1 MKLMH
6 ALAALAVLMVLTVSP
21 LAQAAEAQPLAQDPV
36 VEKRLNAIS
45 ENLRCLVC
53 QNESLA
59 GSRAD
64 LAEDLRREVRN
75 LILSGKSDQEIIE
88 FLVARY
94 GDYVLYDPPF
104 KATTVLL
111 WVGPFVVLAGGLVG
125 LIVFLRR
132 RSRAAS
138 SSKADEELVS
148 MASMAPT
155 DAAASRANTAP
166 KASKAPRASAAPTVS
181 SGRWLL
187 WLLLVLIPL
196 GAVGV
201 YFKVGTPLAL
211 NPENLRPRPD
221 PEVMV
226 ARLQAKMDANP
237 NDPQGWILLGRAYMM
252 LNRPVDA
259 VKAYD
264 HILPEVKQDPQL
276 TAAYAEALAASGDI
290 KRAQAWIDAAMKRG
304 SNDPQIL
311 FLAGGLAFAQG
322 DNAKAIR
329 FWEQVLQ
336 RFPPGSD
343 EAKFVQENI
352 NEANMR
358 LKSRLK

>member
-1 MKLMH
+1 MKLIH
-6 ALAALAVLMVLTVSP
+6 ALAAFSLLIGSSLV
-21 LAQAAEAQPLAQDPV
+21 QAGEAQPLAQDPV

-75 LILSGKSDQEIIE
+75 LIVAGKSDKEIID

-104 KATTVLL
+104 KASTLLL

-132 RSRAAS
+132 RTRQTVSTA
-138 SSKADEELVS
+138 EELGESEQITDDVLVS
-148 MASMAPT
+148 ET
-155 DAAASRANTAP
+155 QP
-166 KASKAPRASAAPTVS
+166 KQIPR
-181 SGRWLL
+181 GRWVL
-187 WLLLVLIPL
+187 WLLLVLMPL
-196 GAVGV
+196 GAVSV
-201 YFKVGTPLAL
+201 YFMVGNPQAM
-211 NPENLRPRPD
+211 NPENLKPRPD
-221 PEVMV
+221 PEAMV

-237 NDPQGWILLGRAYMM
+237 NDPQGWMLLGRAYLV
-252 LNRPVDA
+252 LNRPADA

-264 HILPEVKQDPQL
+264 HILSQVKQDPQL

-290 KRAQAWIDAAMKRG
+290 KRAQAWIDAALKRG
-304 SNDPQIL
+304 SKDPQIV

-329 FWEQVLQ
+329 YWEQVL
-336 RFPPGSD
+336 RTFPAGSE
-343 EAKFVQENI
+343 EAKFVQQNI
-352 NEANMR
+352 DEAKAR
-358 LKSRLK
+358 QK

>member
-6 ALAALAVLMVLTVSP
+6 LFAALALLTGAHGVV
-21 LAQAAEAQPLAQDPV
+21 AAEAQPLAQDPV

-64 LAEDLRREVRN
+64 LAEDLRREVRT
-75 LILSGKSDQEIIE
+75 LILAGKSDQEVIE

-104 KATTVLL
+104 KATTLLL
-111 WVGPFVVLAGGLVG
+111 WVGPFVVLAGGLLG
-125 LIVFLRR
+125 LIIFLRR
-132 RSRAAS
+132 RSRSQPTNKGEVVEMPPADHTAVVATPVGAAS
-138 SSKADEELVS
+138 GV
-148 MASMAPT
+148 
-155 DAAASRANTAP
+155 R
-166 KASKAPRASAAPTVS
+166 
-181 SGRWLL
+181 GRWLL
-187 WLLLVLIPL
+187 WLILVLIPL
-196 GAVGV
+196 GAISI
-201 YFKVGTPLAL
+201 YFKVGAPQAM

-237 NDPQGWILLGRAYMM
+237 NDPQGWMLLGRAYMV
-252 LNRPVDA
+252 LNRPADA

-264 HILPEVKQDPQL
+264 HILNEVRAEPQL
-276 TAAYAEALAASGDI
+276 TAAYAEALAASGDL
-290 KRAQAWIDAAMKRG
+290 KRAQAWIDAAFKRG
-304 SNDPQIL
+304 NPDPQIV

-329 FWEQVLQ
+329 YWEQVLKQ
-336 RFPPGSD
+336 MPASSD

-352 NEANMR
+352 NEAKARM
-358 LKSRLK
+358 K

>member
-1 MKLMH
+1 MKLTH
-6 ALAALAVLMVLTVSP
+6 ALAALALLFTLSSP
-21 LAQAAEAQPLAQDPV
+21 LSYAGEAQPLAQDPV

-75 LILSGKSDQEIIE
+75 LIVAGKSDKEIID

-104 KATTVLL
+104 KATTLLL
-111 WVGPFVVLAGGLVG
+111 WVGPFVLLAGGLIG

-132 RSRAAS
+132 RSKQPVS
-138 SSKADEELVS
+138 S
-148 MASMAPT
+148 
-155 DAAASRANTAP
+155 AAAYATA
-166 KASKAPRASAAPTVS
+166 TVS
-181 SGRWLL
+181 TSVPLHENGHELEPGRGRRGQWAL
-187 WLLLVLIPL
+187 WLLFLMIPL

-201 YFKVGTPLAL
+201 YIKVGSPLAT
-211 NPENLRPRPD
+211 NPENLQPRPD

-237 NDPQGWILLGRAYMM
+237 NDPQGWMLLGRAYMV
-252 LNRPVDA
+252 LSRPADA

-264 HILPEVKQDPQL
+264 HILAEVKQDPQL

-304 SNDPQIL
+304 SQEPQIL
-311 FLAGGLAFAQG
+311 FLAGGVAFAQG

-329 FWEQVLQ
+329 YWQDVLKN
-336 RFPPGSD
+336 FPPGSD
-343 EAKFVQENI
+343 EAKFVQQNI
-352 NEANMR
+352 DEA
-358 LKSRLK
+358 KSRLQ

>member
-1 MKLMH
+1 MKRIHL
-6 ALAALAVLMVLTVSP
+6 LAALALLVGSP
-21 LAQAAEAQPLAQDPV
+21 FVQAGEAQPLAQNPV
-36 VEKRLNAIS
+36 VEQRLNAIS

-75 LILSGKSDQEIIE
+75 LIVAGKSDKEIID

-104 KATTVLL
+104 KATTLLL
-111 WVGPFVVLAGGLVG
+111 WIGPFVVLAGGLIG
-125 LIVFLRR
+125 LIAFLRR
-132 RSRAAS
+132 RSRQVSRGDGEASPHEAEAAPMVPPS
-138 SSKADEELVS
+138 IT
-148 MASMAPT
+148 T
-155 DAAASRANTAP
+155 DAMPANAG
-166 KASKAPRASAAPTVS
+166 RR
-181 SGRWLL
+181 GRWVL
-187 WLLLVLIPL
+187 WLLLVLIPV
-196 GAVGV
+196 GAVSV
-201 YFKVGTPLAL
+201 YFKVGSPLAL
-211 NPENLRPRPD
+211 NPDNLKPRPD

-237 NDPQGWILLGRAYMM
+237 DDPQGWMLLGRAYLI
-252 LNRPVDA
+252 LNRPAEA

-264 HILPEVKQDPQL
+264 HILTQVKQEPQL
-276 TAAYAEALAASGDI
+276 TAAYAEALAASGDM
-290 KRAQAWIDAAMKRG
+290 KRAQAWIDAALKRG
-304 SNDPQIL
+304 SSDPQIV

-329 FWEQVLQ
+329 YWEQVLKA
-336 RFPPGSD
+336 FPPGSD

-352 NEANMR
+352 AEAKAR
-358 LKSRLK
+358 QK

>member
-1 MKLMH
+1 MKLRNM
-6 ALAALAVLMVLTVSP
+6 LTMLAVLATVWTAGP
-21 LAQAAEAQPLAQDPV
+21 GYAAEAQPLAQDPV

-75 LILSGKSDQEIIE
+75 LIVAGKSDKEIID

-104 KATTVLL
+104 KASTLLL
-111 WVGPFVVLAGGLVG
+111 WVGPFVVLAGGLFG
-125 LIVFLRR
+125 LIIFLRR
-132 RSRAAS
+132 RSRLATLAVDEPAESEAS
-138 SSKADEELVS
+138 D
-148 MASMAPT
+148 T
-155 DAAASRANTAP
+155 DAEITPLAVHATP
-166 KASKAPRASAAPTVS
+166 IQSARR
-181 SGRWLL
+181 GRWLL

-196 GAVGV
+196 GAVAM

-211 NPENLRPRPD
+211 NPDNLKPRPD

-237 NDPQGWILLGRAYMM
+237 NDPQGWVLLGRAYLI
-252 LNRPVDA
+252 LNRPADA
-259 VKAYD
+259 LKAYD
-264 HILPEVKQDPQL
+264 HILSEVKKEPQL
-276 TAAYAEALAASGDI
+276 TAAYAEALAASGDM
-290 KRAQAWIDAAMKRG
+290 KRAQAWIDAALKRG
-304 SNDPQIL
+304 SADPQL
-311 FLAGGLAFAQG
+311 VFLAGGLAFAQG

-329 FWEQVLQ
+329 YWEQVLKA
-336 RFPPGSD
+336 FPPGSD

-352 NEANMR
+352 AEAKAR
-358 LKSRLK
+358 VK

>member
-6 ALAALAVLMVLTVSP
+6 VLAALAL
-21 LAQAAEAQPLAQDPV
+21 LAGAATGFAAEAQPLTQDPV
-36 VEKRLNAIS
+36 VEKRLTRIS

-75 LILSGKSDQEIIE
+75 LIVAGKSDKEIID

-104 KATTVLL
+104 KASTLLL
-111 WVGPFVVLAGGLVG
+111 WVGPFVVLAGGLSG
-125 LIVFLRR
+125 LILFLRR
-132 RSRAAS
+132 RSRQSEANAA
-138 SSKADEELVS
+138 DTVS
-148 MASMAPT
+148 VEPT
-155 DAAASRANTAP
+155 IEVPIAAAGA
-166 KASKAPRASAAPTVS
+166 AAPANAARR
-181 SGRWLL
+181 GGWLL

-196 GAVGV
+196 GAVAM

-211 NPENLRPRPD
+211 NPDNLKPRPD

-226 ARLQAKMDANP
+226 ARLQARMDANP
-237 NDPQGWILLGRAYMM
+237 DDPQGWVLLGRAYMI
-252 LNRPVDA
+252 LNRPADA
-259 VKAYD
+259 LKAYD
-264 HILPEVKQDPQL
+264 HILPQVKQEPQL
-276 TAAYAEALAASGDI
+276 TAAYAEALAALGDM
-290 KRAQAWIDAAMKRG
+290 KRAQAWIDAALKRG
-304 SNDPQIL
+304 SADPQL
-311 FLAGGLAFAQG
+311 VFLAGGLAFAQG

-329 FWEQVLQ
+329 YWEQVLKA
-336 RFPPGSD
+336 FPPGSD

-352 NEANMR
+352 AEAKAR
-358 LKSRLK
+358 LK

>member
-6 ALAALAVLMVLTVSP
+6 ALAALAVLLVLTVSP
-21 LAQAAEAQPLAQDPV
+21 LAQAAEAQPLAQDSV

-132 RSRAAS
+132 RGRATS
-138 SSKADEELVS
+138 SSNRDEELVS

-155 DAAASRANTAP
+155 DVAARRANAAP
-166 KASKAPRASAAPTVS
+166 AAPTAS

-196 GAVGV
+196 GALGV

-211 NPENLRPRPD
+211 NPDNLRPRPD

-237 NDPQGWILLGRAYMM
+237 NDPQGWMLLGRAYMM

-352 NEANMR
+352 AEANMR

>member
-6 ALAALAVLMVLTVSP
+6 LLAALALLTGAYGAV
-21 LAQAAEAQPLAQDPV
+21 AAEAQPLAQDPV

-64 LAEDLRREVRN
+64 LAEDLRREVRH
-75 LILSGKSDQEIIE
+75 LILSGKSDQEVIE

-104 KATTVLL
+104 KATTLLL
-111 WVGPFVVLAGGLVG
+111 WVGPFIVLAGGLLG
-125 LIVFLRR
+125 LIIFLRR
-132 RSRAAS
+132 RSRSLPVNKESVELPSAVEVAS
-138 SSKADEELVS
+138 VATP
-148 MASMAPT
+148 A
-155 DAAASRANTAP
+155 AAASGGR
-166 KASKAPRASAAPTVS
+166 
-181 SGRWLL
+181 GRWLL
-187 WLLLVLIPL
+187 WVIVVLIPL
-196 GAVGV
+196 AATSI
-201 YFKVGTPLAL
+201 YFKVGAPQAM

-237 NDPQGWILLGRAYMM
+237 NDLQGWMLLGRAYMV
-252 LNRPVDA
+252 LNRPADA

-264 HILPEVKQDPQL
+264 HILNEVRADPQL
-276 TAAYAEALAASGDI
+276 TATYAEALAASGNL
-290 KRAQAWIDAAMKRG
+290 KGAQAWIDAALKRG
-304 SNDPQIL
+304 NPDPQIV

-322 DNAKAIR
+322 DNAKAVR
-329 FWEQVLQ
+329 YWEQVLKQ
-336 RFPPGSD
+336 MPPGSD

-352 NEANMR
+352 SEAKARM
-358 LKSRLK
+358 K

>member
-1 MKLMH
+1 MKLRNM
-6 ALAALAVLMVLTVSP
+6 LTVLAVLATVWTAGP
-21 LAQAAEAQPLAQDPV
+21 GYAAEAQPLAQDPV

-75 LILSGKSDQEIIE
+75 LIVAGKSDKEIID

-104 KATTVLL
+104 KASTLLL
-111 WVGPFVVLAGGLVG
+111 WVGPFVVLAGGLFG
-125 LIVFLRR
+125 LILFLRR
-132 RSRAAS
+132 RSRQTVANTDNAES
-138 SSKADEELVS
+138 AEVVENDVTVEATIEVLQVTVKAMPVN
-148 MASMAPT
+148 
-155 DAAASRANTAP
+155 ASR
-166 KASKAPRASAAPTVS
+166 R
-181 SGRWLL
+181 GRWVL
-187 WLLLVLIPL
+187 WLLLVLIPV
-196 GAVGV
+196 GAVAM

-211 NPENLRPRPD
+211 NPDNLKPRPD

-237 NDPQGWILLGRAYMM
+237 NDPQGWVLLGRAYLI
-252 LNRPVDA
+252 LNRPTDA
-259 VKAYD
+259 LKAYD
-264 HILPEVKQDPQL
+264 HILAEVKKEPQL
-276 TAAYAEALAASGDI
+276 TAAYAEALAATGDL
-290 KRAQAWIDAAMKRG
+290 KRAQAWIDAALKRG
-304 SNDPQIL
+304 STDPQL
-311 FLAGGLAFAQG
+311 VFLAGGLAFAQG

-329 FWEQVLQ
+329 YWEQVLKA
-336 RFPPGSD
+336 FPPGSD

-352 NEANMR
+352 AEAKAR
-358 LKSRLK
+358 LK

>member
-1 MKLMH
+1 MKLIH

-132 RSRAAS
+132 RGRATS
-138 SSKADEELVS
+138 SSNRDEEPVS
-148 MASMAPT
+148 MASIAPT
-155 DAAASRANTAP
+155 DAAASRANA
-166 KASKAPRASAAPTVS
+166 ASAAPTVS

-211 NPENLRPRPD
+211 NPDNLRPRPD

-237 NDPQGWILLGRAYMM
+237 NDPQGWMLLGRAYMM

-352 NEANMR
+352 AEANMR

>member
-6 ALAALAVLMVLTVSP
+6 AFAALAALIVLMASP
-21 LAQAAEAQPLAQDPV
+21 LTQAAEAQPLAQDPV

-132 RSRAAS
+132 RSRAPS
-138 SSKADEELVS
+138 SSNRDEEL
-148 MASMAPT
+148 ASMVPT
-155 DAAASRANTAP
+155 DAAASRAKTAP
-166 KASKAPRASAAPTVS
+166 AARAAPTAS

-201 YFKVGTPLAL
+201 YFKVGMPLAL
-211 NPENLRPRPD
+211 NPDNLRPRPD
-221 PEVMV
+221 PEIMV

-237 NDPQGWILLGRAYMM
+237 NDPQGWMLLGRAYMM

-259 VKAYD
+259 VRSYD
-264 HILPEVKQDPQL
+264 RILSEVRQDPQL

-290 KRAQAWIDAAMKRG
+290 QRAQAWIDAAMKRG
-304 SNDPQIL
+304 SKDPQII

-336 RFPPGSD
+336 SLPPGSD

-352 NEANMR
+352 AEARAR
-358 LKSRLK
+358 LK

>member
-1 MKLMH
+1 MKKFF
-6 ALAALAVLMVLTVSP
+6 ALIACAVVLGSP
-21 LAQAAEAQPLAQDPV
+21 LSQVSAAEALPLAKDPV
-36 VEKRLNAIS
+36 VEKRMNAIS

-75 LILSGKSDQEIIE
+75 LIANGKSDQEVID

-104 KATTVLL
+104 KATTVFL
-111 WVGPFVVLAGGLVG
+111 WVGPFVVLAGGLLG
-125 LIVFLRR
+125 LILFLRR
-132 RSRAAS
+132 RARS
-138 SSKADEELVS
+138 SAERKAMPDPIVTIPVVE
-148 MASMAPT
+148 T
-155 DAAASRANTAP
+155 KTAP
-166 KASKAPRASAAPTVS
+166 AVSARQ
-181 SGRWLL
+181 GRGFL
-187 WLLLVLIPL
+187 WLLLILIPL
-196 GAVGV
+196 GAVGI
-201 YFKVGTPLAL
+201 YFKVGSPLAM

-237 NDPQGWILLGRAYMM
+237 NDPRGWMLLGRAYLV

-259 VKAYD
+259 IKAYD
-264 HILPEVKQDPQL
+264 HILPEVKTDPQL

-290 KRAQAWIDAAMKRG
+290 KRAQSWIDGALKRG
-304 SNDPQIL
+304 SRDPQIV
-311 FLAGGLAFAQG
+311 FLAGGLALAQG

-329 FWEQVLQ
+329 YWEEVLKT
-336 RFPPGSD
+336 FPAGSD
-343 EAKFVQENI
+343 EAKYVQENI
-352 NEANMR
+352 AEAKARM
-358 LKSRLK
+358 K

>member
-1 MKLMH
+1 MKPLRYWV
-6 ALAALAVLMVLTVSP
+6 AAVLLTAWSFGW
-21 LAQAAEAQPLAQDPV
+21 AAEAQPLAENPV

-75 LILSGKSDQEIIE
+75 LIVAGKSDKEIID

-104 KATTVLL
+104 KSTTLFL
-111 WVGPFVVLAGGLVG
+111 WVGPFAVLVGGLAG
-125 LIVFLRR
+125 LILFLRR
-132 RSRAAS
+132 RARQSPTMPEL
-138 SSKADEELVS
+138 ADNNAGAISDDAVKELPV
-148 MASMAPT
+148 
-155 DAAASRANTAP
+155 DAAITAVP
-166 KASKAPRASAAPTVS
+166 AGR
-181 SGRWLL
+181 GRWLL
-187 WLLLVLIPL
+187 WVVLLLIPV
-196 GAVGV
+196 GAVSV
-201 YFKVGTPLAL
+201 YLKVGTPAAM
-211 NPENLRPRPD
+211 NPEALRPTPD

-237 NDPQGWILLGRAYMM
+237 DNPQGWMLLGRAYMVM
-252 LNRPVDA
+252 NRPQEA
-259 VKAYD
+259 IKAYD
-264 HILPEVKQDPQL
+264 HILPEVKKEPQL
-276 TAAYAEALAASGDI
+276 TAAYAEALAASGNMAG
-290 KRAQAWIDAAMKRG
+290 AQAWIDGALKRG
-304 SNDPQIL
+304 NKDPQLI

-329 FWEQVLQ
+329 YWNQVLKQ
-336 RFPPGSD
+336 LPPDSD

-352 NEANMR
+352 AEAKAR
-358 LKSRLK
+358 QK

>member
-1 MKLMH
+1 MKLNFALAH
-6 ALAALAVLMVLTVSP
+6 ALAALALLAASP
-21 LAQAAEAQPLAQDPV
+21 WTHAAEAQPLAQDPV
-36 VEKRLNAIS
+36 VEKRLMSIS

-64 LAEDLRREVRN
+64 LAEDLRREVRH
-75 LILSGKSDQEIIE
+75 LIVAGKSDQEIID

-104 KATTVLL
+104 KATTLLL

-125 LIVFLRR
+125 LILFLRR
-132 RSRAAS
+132 RTRLAS
-138 SSKADEELVS
+138 LGDTS
-148 MASMAPT
+148 
-155 DAAASRANTAP
+155 
-166 KASKAPRASAAPTVS
+166 ASAESAAETTDIEAAPLAGDVVS
-181 SGRWLL
+181 AKAGKRGRWVL
-187 WLLLVLIPL
+187 WLLLLLIPL

-201 YFKVGTPLAL
+201 YFKVGAPMAL
-211 NPENLRPRPD
+211 NPDNLKPRPD

-237 NDPQGWILLGRAYMM
+237 NDPQGWVLLGRAYLI
-252 LNRPVDA
+252 LNRPADA
-259 VKAYD
+259 IKAYD
-264 HILPEVKQDPQL
+264 HILNQVKQDPQL
-276 TAAYAEALAASGDI
+276 TAAYAEALAASGDM
-290 KRAQAWIDAAMKRG
+290 KRAQAWIDAALKRG
-304 SNDPQIL
+304 SQDPQIV

-329 FWEQVLQ
+329 YWEQVLKV
-336 RFPPGSD
+336 FPPGSD

-352 NEANMR
+352 AEAKAR
-358 LKSRLK
+358 QK

>member
-6 ALAALAVLMVLTVSP
+6 ALTALALLVGTTTGI
-21 LAQAAEAQPLAQDPV
+21 AGEAQPLAQDPV

-75 LILSGKSDQEIIE
+75 LIVAGKSDKEIID

-104 KATTVLL
+104 KATTLLL
-111 WVGPFVVLAGGLVG
+111 WVGPFVVLAGGLLG
-125 LIVFLRR
+125 LIIFLRR
-132 RSRAAS
+132 RSRQGEVNAEDSASVEPTVEAPVAATH
-138 SSKADEELVS
+138 V
-148 MASMAPT
+148 APT
-155 DAAASRANTAP
+155 
-166 KASKAPRASAAPTVS
+166 SAARR
-181 SGRWLL
+181 GRWLL

-196 GAVGV
+196 GAVAM

-211 NPENLRPRPD
+211 NPDNLKPRPD

-226 ARLQAKMDANP
+226 ARLQARMDANP
-237 NDPQGWILLGRAYMM
+237 NDPQGWILLGRAYLI
-252 LNRPVDA
+252 LNRPADA
-259 VKAYD
+259 IKAYD
-264 HILPEVKQDPQL
+264 HILPEVKKEPQL
-276 TAAYAEALAASGDI
+276 TAAYAEALAASGDM
-290 KRAQAWIDAAMKRG
+290 KRAQAWIDAALKRG
-304 SNDPQIL
+304 SADPQL
-311 FLAGGLAFAQG
+311 VFLAGGLAFAQG

-329 FWEQVLQ
+329 YWEQVLKA
-336 RFPPGSD
+336 FPPGSD
-343 EAKFVQENI
+343 EANFVQENI
-352 NEANMR
+352 AEAKAR
-358 LKSRLK
+358 LK

>member
-6 ALAALAVLMVLTVSP
+6 ALTALAL
-21 LAQAAEAQPLAQDPV
+21 LAGTTTGTAGEAQPLAQDPV

-75 LILSGKSDQEIIE
+75 LIVAGKSDKEIID

-104 KATTVLL
+104 KATTLLL
-111 WVGPFVVLAGGLVG
+111 WVGPFVVLAGGLLG
-125 LIVFLRR
+125 LIIFLRR
-132 RSRAAS
+132 RSRQGEVNAEDSASVEPTVEAPVAATH
-138 SSKADEELVS
+138 V
-148 MASMAPT
+148 APT
-155 DAAASRANTAP
+155 
-166 KASKAPRASAAPTVS
+166 SAARR
-181 SGRWLL
+181 GRWLL

-196 GAVGV
+196 GAVAM

-211 NPENLRPRPD
+211 NPDNLKPRPD

-237 NDPQGWILLGRAYMM
+237 NDPQGWILLGRAYLI
-252 LNRPVDA
+252 LNRPADA
-259 VKAYD
+259 IKAYD
-264 HILPEVKQDPQL
+264 HILPEVKKEPQL
-276 TAAYAEALAASGDI
+276 TAAYAEALAASGDM
-290 KRAQAWIDAAMKRG
+290 KRAQAWIDAALKRG
-304 SNDPQIL
+304 SADPQL
-311 FLAGGLAFAQG
+311 VFLAGGLAFAQG

-329 FWEQVLQ
+329 YWEQVLKA
-336 RFPPGSD
+336 FPPGSD
-343 EAKFVQENI
+343 EANFVQENI
-352 NEANMR
+352 AEAKAR
-358 LKSRLK
+358 LK

>member
-1 MKLMH
+1 MKLIH
-6 ALAALAVLMVLTVSP
+6 ALAALTLLVGSP
-21 LAQAAEAQPLAQDPV
+21 LVSAAEAQPLAQDPV
-36 VEKRLNAIS
+36 VEKRLMSIS

-59 GSRAD
+59 GSRSD

-75 LILSGKSDQEIIE
+75 LILAGKSDKEIIE

-104 KATTVLL
+104 KASTLLL
-111 WVGPFVVLAGGLVG
+111 WVGPFVVLSGGLIG
-125 LIVFLRR
+125 LIIFLRR
-132 RSRAAS
+132 RSQQS
-138 SSKADEELVS
+138 SNVAEEIVTETVVAES
-148 MASMAPT
+148 VPPSINAVGKASM
-155 DAAASRANTAP
+155 R
-166 KASKAPRASAAPTVS
+166 
-181 SGRWLL
+181 GRWVL

-201 YFKVGTPLAL
+201 YFKVGAPQAL
-211 NPENLRPRPD
+211 NPDNLRPRPD

-237 NDPQGWILLGRAYMM
+237 NDPQGWMLLGRAYMV
-252 LNRPVDA
+252 LNRPADA

-264 HILPEVKQDPQL
+264 HILPQVKQDPQL

-290 KRAQAWIDAAMKRG
+290 QRAQAWIDAALKRG
-304 SNDPQIL
+304 SKDPQL
-311 FLAGGLAFAQG
+311 VFLAGGLAFAQG

-329 FWEQVLQ
+329 YWEQVLKT
-336 RFPPGSD
+336 FPAGSE
-343 EAKFVQENI
+343 EAKFVQQNI
-352 NEANMR
+352 DEAKAR
-358 LKSRLK
+358 QK

>member
-1 MKLMH
+1 MKLIH
-6 ALAALAVLMVLTVSP
+6 TLAVVMLLAGSP
-21 LAQAAEAQPLAQDPV
+21 LVQAGEAQPLAQDPV

-64 LAEDLRREVRN
+64 LAEDLRREVRH
-75 LILSGKSDQEIIE
+75 LILAGKSDQEVIE

-132 RSRAAS
+132 RSR
-138 SSKADEELVS
+138 
-148 MASMAPT
+148 T
-155 DAAASRANTAP
+155 
-166 KASKAPRASAAPTVS
+166 ASANNRDENPAATASTAESLTRTERTEKGSRPR
-181 SGRWLL
+181 GRWLL
-187 WLLLVLIPL
+187 WLLLILIPL
-196 GAVGV
+196 GAVGTYV
-201 YFKVGTPLAL
+201 KVGAPQAL
-211 NPENLRPRPD
+211 NPDSLRPRPD

-237 NDPQGWILLGRAYMM
+237 NDPQGWMLLGRAYMV
-252 LNRPVDA
+252 LNRPADA
-259 VKAYD
+259 IKAYD
-264 HILPEVKQDPQL
+264 HILTEVKQDAQL

-290 KRAQAWIDAAMKRG
+290 KRAQAWIDAAIKRG
-304 SNDPQIL
+304 SNDPQII

-329 FWEQVLQ
+329 LWEQVLKT
-336 RFPPGSD
+336 FPSGSD
-343 EAKFVQENI
+343 EAKFVQESI
-352 NEANMR
+352 NEAKAR
-358 LKSRLK
+358 TK

>member
-1 MKLMH
+1 MKLIH
-6 ALAALAVLMVLTVSP
+6 ALAVLALLTGASFTY
-21 LAQAAEAQPLAQDPV
+21 AAEAQPLAQDPV
-36 VEKRLNAIS
+36 VEKRLMSIS

-75 LILSGKSDQEIIE
+75 LILAGKSDKEIIE

-104 KATTVLL
+104 KASTLLL
-111 WVGPFVVLAGGLVG
+111 WVGPFVVLAGSLFG

-132 RSRAAS
+132 RSRQLPLSTKEIAPP
-138 SSKADEELVS
+138 EEIPLATIPV
-148 MASMAPT
+148 
-155 DAAASRANTAP
+155 DAAQQG
-166 KASKAPRASAAPTVS
+166 PR
-181 SGRWLL
+181 GRWVL
-187 WLLLVLIPL
+187 WLLLALIPL

-201 YFKVGTPLAL
+201 YFKVGTPQAL
-211 NPENLRPRPD
+211 NPDNLRPRPD

-237 NDPQGWILLGRAYMM
+237 NDPQGWMLLGRAYMV
-252 LNRPVDA
+252 LNRPADA

-264 HILPEVKQDPQL
+264 HILPQVKQDPQL

-290 KRAQAWIDAAMKRG
+290 QRAQSWINAALQKG
-304 SNDPQIL
+304 SKDPQL
-311 FLAGGLAFAQG
+311 VFLAGGLAFAQG
-322 DNAKAIR
+322 NNAKAIR
-329 FWEQVLQ
+329 YWEQVLKT
-336 RFPPGSD
+336 FPPGSD
-343 EAKFVQENI
+343 EAKFIQQNI
-352 NEANMR
+352 DEAKAR
-358 LKSRLK
+358 QK